1 MTNIT
6 FIDLEVNPVNRQILD
21 MGAIRND
28 GVPFHANSPAQ
39 FIQFITQTEYIG
51 GHNILNHDLKY
62 IIPLFQQTGYIQ
74 PKTIDTLYLSPL
86 LFPAKP
92 YHHLLKD
99 DKLQTDSLNNP
110 LNDSMKAHELF
121 LAEVEAFGR
130 LDEDLKY
137 IYYSLLHPTDEFK
150 SFFDFIAYTIPFG
163 KYDNPETVIRRRF
176 AKEVCE
182 HAQLENYISRAPIEL
197 AYCLALINC
206 RDRYSI
212 TPPWVLHNFPRV
224 ESIMYVLRNTPCLTG
239 CVYCNQAFDIHRGLK
254 HFFGFDAY
262 RTYNNQPL
270 QENAVQAAV
279 EGKSIL
285 AVFPTG
291 GESLSLSKYQL

>member
-137 IYYSLLHPTDEFK
+137 IYYSCLLYTSSVYS
-150 SFFDFIAYTIPFG
+150 SFL
-163 KYDNPETVIRRRF
+163 KV
-176 AKEVCE
+176 
-182 HAQLENYISRAPIEL
+182 RA
-197 AYCLALINC
+197 A
-206 RDRYSI
+206 S
-212 TPPWVLHNFPRV
+212 T
-224 ESIMYVLRNTPCLTG
+224 
-239 CVYCNQAFDIHRGLK
+239 
-254 HFFGFDAY
+254 
-262 RTYNNQPL
+262 
-270 QENAVQAAV
+270 
-279 EGKSIL
+279 
-285 AVFPTG
+285 
-291 GESLSLSKYQL
+291 